1 MWKASGHIKDYEPMM
16 SSDSRSN
23 RLNFIN
29 TPEELRNYVVYPM
42 SKDAVKYIEAINL
55 NQTDQPAKNFS
66 SQILAEEMEGYNL
79 IASIIPEDIFTTVK
93 AIQTSF
99 NEPIQLQSK
108 NTAESYGLRNGQ
120 NNIFDSFIESFE
132 SAFGIYTL
140 LEY

>member
-1 MWKASGHIKDYEPMM
+1 
-16 SSDSRSN
+16 
-23 RLNFIN
+23 
-29 TPEELRNYVVYPM
+29 
-42 SKDAVKYIEAINL
+42 
-55 NQTDQPAKNFS
+55 
-66 SQILAEEMEGYNL
+66 MEGYNL
-79 IASIIPEDIFTTVK
+79 IASIIPEDIFTTVE

>member
-16 SSDSRSN
+16 SFDSRSN

-79 IASIIPEDIFTTVK
+79 IASIIPEDIFTTVE

>member
-55 NQTDQPAKNFS
+55 NQTDHPAKNFS

-79 IASIIPEDIFTTVK
+79 IASIIPEDIFTTVE

-108 NTAESYGLRNGQ
+108 NTAESYGLRNG
-120 NNIFDSFIESFE
+120 
-132 SAFGIYTL
+132 
-140 LEY
+140 